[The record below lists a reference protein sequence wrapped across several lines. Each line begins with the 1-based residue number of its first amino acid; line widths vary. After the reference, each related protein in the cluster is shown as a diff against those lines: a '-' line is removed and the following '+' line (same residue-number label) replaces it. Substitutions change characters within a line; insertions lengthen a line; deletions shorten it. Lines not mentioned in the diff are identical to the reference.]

1 MGTSTKN
8 SILVGNLKSKAIRW
22 LEDHRGLVIV
32 LFCLPA
38 SFLFDCAIQLRCWL
52 RRLLFSAPKDHLKR
66 VQGIQKYV
74 QNWNKLPQNE
84 RKLMCTAKPNW
95 LSLSTTFYQKSQ
107 CYQVPIDLFD
117 ILELN
122 EEAMTIKVEFLLFF
136 EPNVSVHEMTKFLIP
151 KGYTLAVTLEIGD
164 ATAGGL
170 AFGVGMTTY
179 SHKVGLYQ
187 ETIISYDVVTADG
200 SLIHVTADNEHS
212 DLFYCLPWSHG
223 TLGFLV
229 ALELKLIKVK
239 PYVHMQY
246 IPVYSQE
253 EYCHKMMELSGALN
267 KDFPVP
273 DYLEATIYDKEN
285 AVIMVGNFA
294 DVDTFAKR
302 MKVNHIT
309 QWYKPWFYKHV
320 ETFLNKGGEE
330 YIPIRDYL
338 LRHNR
343 AIFWVVESMIPFGN
357 HPIFRFFLGWLC
369 PPKPAFLKFTTTQ
382 AIREMTFAK
391 QVFQDIVMPLNT
403 LKDQVNIAIE
413 LFETFPL
420 LVYPCRIYD
429 HHRGSQGQLRAPKE
443 DQQTPGTN
451 YAMFNDLGVYGTPGQ
466 VKSRKPY
473 NPTKA
478 MREMERFTRDV
489 GGYSFLYA
497 DIFMTEEEFNQMFD
511 MTLYNDVRKRYNC
524 DGAFPRLYD
533 KVKPEID
540 VIQIGESYAN

>member
-1 MGTSTKN
+1 MGTSKDPSLMD
-8 SILVGNLKSKAIRW
+8 SIKSKAIRW
-22 LEDHRGLVIV
+22 LEDNRGLVIV

-38 SFLFDCAIQLRCWL
+38 SFLFDYAFQLRNWL
-52 RRLLFSAPKDHLKR
+52 RRFLLSAPKDHSKR
-66 VQGIQKYV
+66 VQIIQNYV
-74 QNWNKLPQNE
+74 KKWNQLPQE
-84 RKLMCTAKPNW
+84 QQKPMCTAKPNW
-95 LSLSTTFYQKSQ
+95 LSLSTTFYEKDK
-107 CYQVPIDLFD
+107 CYQVPIDLFN
-117 ILELN
+117 ILELD
-122 EEAMTIKVEFLLFF
+122 EEKMTLKV

-239 PYVHMQY
+239 PYVHMKY
-246 IPVYSQE
+246 IPVHSQE

-273 DYLEATIYDKEN
+273 DYLEATIYDKDN
-285 AVIMVGNFA
+285 AVIMIGNFA
-294 DVDTFAKR
+294 NVDTSEKR
-302 MKVNHIT
+302 SKINNIT
-309 QWYKPWFYKHV
+309 EWYKPWFYKHV
-320 ETFLNKGGEE
+320 ESFLNKEGEE

-343 AIFWVVESMIPFGN
+343 AIFWVLESMIPFGN

-369 PPKPAFLKFTTTQ
+369 PPKPAFLKFTTTK

-403 LKDQVNIAIE
+403 LKDQVNTAIE
-413 LFETFPL
+413 LFDNFPL

-429 HHRGSQGQLRAPKE
+429 HHRGPQGQLRAPKE
-443 DQQTPGTN
+443 DQQTQGTN
-451 YAMFNDLGVYGTPGQ
+451 FAMFNDLGVYGTPGQ
-466 VKSRKPY
+466 LKKRQPY

-478 MREMERFTRDV
+478 MRAMEQFTRDV

-511 MTLYNDVRKRYNC
+511 MSLYNDVRKRYNC
-524 DGAFPRLYD
+524 DGAFPRLYE